1 MAEDF
6 STELKDLV
14 ARVQAYAPGTGSPA
28 SGQSL
33 PPSGKIGLSNLGQ
46 DVIDYFKQFQ
56 PIRLELPSMAI
67 VDIPEGQNP
76 DFWKMMDD
84 LFLGNNIFLHG
95 PAGTGKTTL
104 AEALA
109 YTKAGIAKKDWRET
123 PVPAR
128 TINCSQ
134 WTGPIDIIGGQTIEG
149 YKEGRLTEAWR
160 DGHMLILDELPK
172 LDPNTA
178 GLLNDALAKAGTPGA
193 TMTSGAGVQYVKHPN
208 FCVVGTGNT
217 TMKGTSVQYGGNNK
231 QDASLIDRFSC
242 NYYLVGFD
250 EALEK
255 SLIYPVVHEVC
266 VRIRQ
271 EILRLKSDDIMT
283 LRTMLHMNKVYVME
297 MERVTGKRPAVPNGK
312 TLKDSVESY
321 LSLMSPDIQDKV
333 RTAASVTTFYNTY
346 RDAKRFLDE
355 YAKRAKA

>member
-1 MAEDF
+1 MAENF
-6 STELKDLV
+6 QQELSALV
-14 ARVQAYAPGTGSPA
+14 ARVQNYAPV
-28 SGQSL
+28 SGAVAAPTSL

-46 DVIDYFKQFQ
+46 DVIDFFKQFQ

-67 VDIPEGQNP
+67 VDIPDGQNP

-109 YTKAGIAKKDWRET
+109 YTKAGIAKKDWKGT

-160 DGHMLILDELPK
+160 DGYMLILDELPK

-178 GLLNDALAKAGTPGA
+178 GLLNDALAKAGTPDA
-193 TMTSGAGVQYVKHPN
+193 TMTSGEGKQYKKHPN

-217 TMKGTSVQYGGNNK
+217 TMKGTSAQYGGNNK
-231 QDASLIDRFSC
+231 QDASLIDRFSG

-255 SLIYPVVHEVC
+255 SLIFPVVHEVC

-283 LRTMLHMNKVYVME
+283 LRTMLHFNKVYVLE
-297 MERVTGKRPAVPNGK
+297 MERLTNKRPAVANGK
-312 TLKDSVESY
+312 TLKDSLESY

-333 RTAASVTTFYNTY
+333 RTAVSITSYYNTY
-346 RDAKRFLDE
+346 RNAKSFLAE
-355 YAKRAKA
+355 YEKRIKA